1 MSVPV
6 PKRSKNELQALQ
18 DTLEFVVY
26 TIHMCENEK
35 IFPKKTRWTLCT
47 RLIDTCLNIVCDIR
61 SANKINVQTKE
72 QAELRTK
79 LQYEVL
85 LDFEKVWGLLTVAEK
100 TYPIPKEKLHNVSN
114 LLLKSENIVTN
125 WRNSDIK
132 KYKDQNLL

>member
-18 DTLEFVVY
+18 DTLEFVAY

-47 RLIDTCLNIVCDIR
+47 RLIDTCLNIVCNIR
-61 SANKINVQTKE
+61 SANRINVQTKE

-79 LQYEVL
+79 LQYDVL
-85 LDFEKVWGLLTVAEK
+85 FDFEKVWGLLTVAEK
-100 TYPIPKEKLHNVSN
+100 TYPIPKEKINNVSS
-114 LLLKSENIVTN
+114 LLLKSEDIVMN

-132 KYKDQNLL
+132 KYRDQNFL